1 MHSIYCHYQN
11 HENTKEKKICVIFA
25 FDIYVNIMLMD
36 DTVTNSFTTTTTTTS
51 TTTAIVRSFFSF
63 EIADQPLN
71 LHNGKVSF
79 TIHCMHIIVRVLAT
93 NPAIRNKNGLHCYCI
108 STMIITPGNVVRGN
122 PKLCK
127 WNPYGSSRPW
137 FTDLQIVNKQVN
149 APWILNLVN
158 FHMLI
163 FLNRAMWFPIVFI
176 STPDE
181 MNMGVENQAVWG
193 VVLYFCFERGWQMF
207 SWHRR

>member
-11 HENTKEKKICVIFA
+11 HENTKEKKISVIFA
-25 FDIYVNIMLMD
+25 FEYICEYNVDGWHYNKLFYYYFYYYCYSPIL
-36 DTVTNSFTTTTTTTS
+36 
-51 TTTAIVRSFFSF
+51 FFHLWK
-63 EIADQPLN
+63 ADQPLN

-137 FTDLQIVNKQVN
+137 FTDLQTVNKQVN
-149 APWILNLVN
+149 APWILHLVN

-193 VVLYFCFERGWQMF
+193 VVLYFCFDRGWQMF